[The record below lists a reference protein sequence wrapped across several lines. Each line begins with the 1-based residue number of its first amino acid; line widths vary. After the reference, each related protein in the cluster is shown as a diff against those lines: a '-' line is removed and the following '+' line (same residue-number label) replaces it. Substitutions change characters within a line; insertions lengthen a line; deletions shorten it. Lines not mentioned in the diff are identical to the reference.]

1 MSNFA
6 RELFDSLLA
15 ADSESEVARI
25 LDSFE
30 VTQNPGNW
38 RLLGNTHNSGAV
50 VDSQQANAVHALAEK
65 LTNSMDAVLI
75 AKCAEKGVPIKGP
88 DAPQSFKA
96 AIDKLFYP
104 NWIKS
109 GARASESAAKPWPL
123 PTLEHDV
130 VTISTSGVQRK
141 GRSEE
146 SASKACISIADIGE
160 GQEPTKIPETFMT
173 IIGSDKDGSR
183 TAYKAEIP
191 FAHGTF
197 NMGGSGVYQF
207 CKYQLLI
214 SRKHPGMRSDH
225 PKSGDWGFT
234 IVRVLETDD
243 LKTGVV
249 VEYLAP
255 VDEGEGAKSVLS
267 FKAESLGLMPAADK
281 KGRLQPYERQI
292 EYGTLVKL
300 YEYQVTGTSSNII
313 INDTDLKRQLEV
325 VLPVLGLPILAADPR
340 YQSKSEQKTP
350 MKGLLRVLDDQCAL
364 SLKEGDGGAYEGPPV
379 TGQLTIDG
387 AEVPWI
393 SFVRKRGA
401 TDTASN
407 SGFKSLTKKGQEQ
420 VILHRNGQNQGA
432 WDKRVH
438 GDAKLDFL
446 ARENTII
453 TLVDVSMLPPSKNR
467 QLFGA
472 SRDRIKDTDFAD
484 KLRARLVD
492 ALSESQALSSYQ
504 SAQRQRRARQL
515 TENPKEF
522 VEATKRILRNSDY
535 LRKLLGQGAK
545 IAMGSL
551 EPGIAGSQ
559 GDQPSEVKLNFTPT
573 YLRHKNGKLHRDRD
587 VQLGR
592 AVRFQLEIDC
602 VPDYFVRADSP
613 GSLRGELIHTGEG
626 LDLSIGDPLEGALN
640 VSLYLP
646 PEVELGQEIGTR
658 LWIEDELL
666 INPLE
671 VTAMLK
677 VIPASDTEG
686 GSSERRKGPNQEG
699 DGLGGSKLLASLGLP
714 VIIYRFDPDHPTNR
728 EGDAYVPWDEDWNGK
743 TTAKLNLDS
752 ETFEYHINIDNQYVN
767 RYKKESRD
775 SYEVAERT
783 YTLGLYILALGAIIQ
798 VESES
803 AAEGKSEFV
812 THDDIMLEVQRMSD
826 LSTPTLLEAIRH
838 AGRGEREMALD

>member
-1 MSNFA
+1 
-6 RELFDSLLA
+6 
-15 ADSESEVARI
+15 
-25 LDSFE
+25 
-30 VTQNPGNW
+30 
-38 RLLGNTHNSGAV
+38 
-50 VDSQQANAVHALAEK
+50 SQQANAVHALAEK

-75 AKCAEKGVPIKGP
+75 AKCAEEGVKIKGP
-88 DAPQSFKA
+88 EAPETFKA
-96 AIDKLFYP
+96 AIDRLFYP
-104 NWIKS
+104 EWMKG
-109 GARASESAAKPWPL
+109 GARPSESAAKPWPL
-123 PTLEHDV
+123 PNLDHDV

-146 SASKACISIADIGE
+146 SASKACISIADMGE

-173 IIGSDKDGSR
+173 IIGNDKDGSR
-183 TAYKAEIP
+183 TAYKAQIP

-214 SRKHPGMRSDH
+214 TKKHPAMRSED
-225 PKSGDWGFT
+225 SRADEWGFT
-234 IVRVLETDD
+234 IVRVLETDE

-255 VDEGEGAKSVLS
+255 VEQGNDAKSVLS
-267 FKAESLGLMPAADK
+267 FKADSLGLMPAADK
-281 KGRLQPYERQI
+281 NGRLQPYERQI

-300 YEYQVTGTSSNII
+300 YEYQVSGTSSNII

-340 YQSKSEQKTP
+340 YQSKAEQKTP
-350 MKGLLRVLDDQCAL
+350 MKGLLRVLDDQCNSSVA
-364 SLKEGDGGAYEGPPV
+364 KGDDGDYEGPAV
-379 TGQLTIDG
+379 TGQLTIEG
-387 AEVPWI
+387 AEIPWI
-393 SFVRKRGA
+393 TFVRKRGSA
-401 TDTASN
+401 DTASN
-407 SGFKSLTKKGQEQ
+407 SGFKSLTKKGQQQ

-472 SRDRIKDTDFAD
+472 SRDRIKDTEFSD

-492 ALSESQALSSYQ
+492 ALNESDVLASYQ

-522 VEATKRILRNSDY
+522 VDATRRILRNSDY

-551 EPGIAGSQ
+551 EPGIAGAR

-573 YLRHKNGKLHRDRD
+573 YLRHKNGQSHRERD
-587 VQLGR
+587 VELGR

-602 VPDYFVRADSP
+602 VSDYFVRADSP
-613 GSLRGELIHTGEG
+613 GSLKAELSDAGTL
-626 LDLSIGDPLEGALN
+626 LDLNVGDPKDGALN
-640 VSLYLP
+640 VSTYLP
-646 PEVELGQEIGTR
+646 SEVALGQTLGIR

-671 VTAMLK
+671 ATADLK
-677 VIPASDTEG
+677 VIAPSDSEG
-686 GSSERRKGPNQEG
+686 GASERRKGPNQEG

-714 VIIYRFDPDHPTNR
+714 LIVYRYDPEHPTNR
-728 EGDAYVPWDEDWNGK
+728 DGAAYQAWDDEWNGK
-743 TTAKLNLDS
+743 TTAELVLDS
-752 ETFEYHINIDNQYVN
+752 ETSEFHINIDNQYVN
-767 RYKKESRD
+767 RFKKESRD

-783 YTLGLYILALGAIIQ
+783 YTLSLYILALGAIIQ

-803 AAEGKSEFV
+803 KAEDKSEFD
-812 THDDIMLEVQRMSD
+812 TQDAIMDEVKRLSD
-826 LSTPTLLEAIRH
+826 LATPTLLEAVRH
-838 AGRGEREMALD
+838 AGRSEKELTLD